1 MPTLIGL
8 DLITGMYRKD
18 LVLLFIVK
26 LWYPLTSFQWSTLY
40 VYRSDYEDFL
50 RELAKL
56 FTQRLASR
64 IDAYMASFIQVC
76 IVRTITL
83 SFA

>member
-1 MPTLIGL
+1 M
-8 DLITGMYRKD
+8 D

-26 LWYPLTSFQWSTLY
+26 LWYLLTSFQWSTLY

-56 FTQRLASR
+56 FTQHLASR
-64 IDAYMASFIQVC
+64 IDTYMASFIQVC
-76 IVRTITL
+76 IVRTIML